1 MRALA
6 LVEPGR
12 VEVVDRPAPTAA
24 PSEVLVRMTG
34 VGICGSDLSVFDGH
48 REIPETPWVL
58 GHEGVGEIV
67 AVGSE
72 VSGARV
78 GERVVIEPNYC
89 CFTCASCRAGL
100 TSGCENRKIVGINV
114 PGLLAEQVAVPA
126 PFAWPAP
133 EGLATEELVCLE
145 PFTVGVAAARRAGAR
160 SGQRALV
167 VGTGSTGLLLV
178 LHLVALGLETW
189 FVEPAADRA
198 AIALEL
204 GGRPLG
210 EDGERRFEQVFETSG
225 TVPGTELAV
234 ASAAPGGAVTLLG
247 LATDPAKIVPSAIV
261 RGRLTIRGSM
271 IYDHPGDFA
280 STTTHPPDGLGR
292 IVRGRFTLDEGQEA
306 FRSARVVA
314 GKSWISL
321 DEEEGAS
328 A

>member
-1 MRALA
+1 VEALA

-12 VEVVDRPAPTAA
+12 VEVVERPDPVPA

-48 REIPETPWVL
+48 REVPGTPWVL

-67 AVGSE
+67 ALGSE
-72 VSGARV
+72 VTGRRV
-78 GERVVIEPNYC
+78 GQRVVVEPNYC
-89 CFTCASCRAGL
+89 CFTCASCRAGF

-114 PGLLAEQVAVPA
+114 PGLLAERVAVPA

-133 EGLATEELVCLE
+133 DGLATDELVCLE
-145 PFTVGVAAARRAGAR
+145 PYTVGAAASRRAGAR
-160 SGQRALV
+160 PGQRALV

-178 LHLVALGLETW
+178 VHLVEAGLEVW
-189 FVEPAADRA
+189 FVEPTADRA
-198 AIALEL
+198 EIAVEL
-204 GGRPLG
+204 GARPFEDDADLG
-210 EDGERRFEQVFETSG
+210 FEQVFETSG

-247 LATDPAKIVPSAIV
+247 LATDPAKIVPSTIV

-271 IYDHPGDFA
+271 IYEHPGDFA
-280 STTTHPPDGLGR
+280 ATTAAPPSGLR
-292 IVRGRFTLDEGQEA
+292 RVVRGRFALGEGQEA
-306 FRSARVVA
+306 FRSARTIA

-321 DEEEGAS
+321 DEEGAS
-328 A
+328 T